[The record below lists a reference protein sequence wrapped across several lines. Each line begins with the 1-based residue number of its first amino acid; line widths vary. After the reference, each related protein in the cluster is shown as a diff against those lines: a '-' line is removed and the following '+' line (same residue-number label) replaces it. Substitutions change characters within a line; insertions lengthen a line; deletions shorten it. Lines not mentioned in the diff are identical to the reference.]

1 MNPAGTPAA
10 GNPAGAFRR
19 VASLVY
25 DALLLLAVLFVGTAL
40 LLPFTGGE
48 SITPDHV
55 GSWALVYHAFIV
67 ALVVGF
73 FGISWTGRG
82 QTLGMLSWKI
92 RIETCEGR
100 RLDWPRVALRM
111 LLGLALVVALA
122 IGTWLLARGATP
134 LARAGGALL
143 LAPVALNWL
152 WMFRGAGR
160 RTLQD
165 ALSRT
170 RVLRLG

>member
-1 MNPAGTPAA
+1 MNATATPATRI
-10 GNPAGAFRR
+10 PAGAFRR
-19 VASLVY
+19 IASLVY

-55 GSWALVYHAFIV
+55 GFWALVYRAFIG

-82 QTLGMLSWKI
+82 QTLGMMSWKI
-92 RIETCEGR
+92 RIETCEGG
-100 RLDWPRVALRM
+100 RLDWPCVALRM
-111 LLGLALVVALA
+111 LFGLALVVALA
-122 IGTWLLARGATP
+122 IGAWLLVRGTTP
-134 LARAGGALL
+134 LARTGGALL

-152 WMFRGAGR
+152 WMFRGPGR
-160 RTLQD
+160 QTLQD